1 SGGAAA
7 SGGSGGGTGS
17 GASGGAAATGGSG
30 TGGGGADGGAAATG
44 GSGSGSG
51 GAEGGTDGGA
61 GAVDPETGRP
71 LAAGAGD
78 LFGIPVTTATGIGG
92 MLQTALMVLGALILL
107 TLTVG
112 PPLLTRQLARRR
124 TGGGS

>member
-1 SGGAAA
+1 S
-7 SGGSGGGTGS
+7 
-17 GASGGAAATGGSG
+17 
-30 TGGGGADGGAAATG
+30 GGGGADGGAAATG
-44 GSGSGSG
+44 GSGGSG
-51 GAEGGTDGGA
+51 GDGVAADGGA

-71 LAAGAGD
+71 LAAGD

-92 MLQTALMVLGALILL
+92 TLQSALMVLGALILL

-124 TGGGS
+124 AGGGS